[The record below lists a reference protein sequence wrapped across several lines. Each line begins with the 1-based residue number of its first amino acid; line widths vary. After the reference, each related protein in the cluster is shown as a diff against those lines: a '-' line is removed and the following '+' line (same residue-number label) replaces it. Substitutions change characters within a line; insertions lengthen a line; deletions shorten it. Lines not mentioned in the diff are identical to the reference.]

1 MYDIGALPEKT
12 STTTTTTTTPRPKQ
26 KRLSP
31 KRSKRPHL
39 SPRKGHL
46 QVGADVLAR
55 VKKPI
60 KNNRYSNSN
69 HNNRHRD
76 NVAVESFK
84 RLDRKRPMQRK
95 EDKQLPGTVVASPLQ
110 INRRPLKF

>member
-1 MYDIGALPEKT
+1 M
-12 STTTTTTTTPRPKQ
+12 
-26 KRLSP
+26 
-31 KRSKRPHL
+31 
-39 SPRKGHL
+39 
-46 QVGADVLAR
+46 AR

-60 KNNRYSNSN
+60 KNNRYSNT

-84 RLDRKRPMQRK
+84 RSDRIKRPMQRK

-110 INRRPLKF
+110 INRRPLIFLAVKIRPNNCYLLGHHISYATDFKLS